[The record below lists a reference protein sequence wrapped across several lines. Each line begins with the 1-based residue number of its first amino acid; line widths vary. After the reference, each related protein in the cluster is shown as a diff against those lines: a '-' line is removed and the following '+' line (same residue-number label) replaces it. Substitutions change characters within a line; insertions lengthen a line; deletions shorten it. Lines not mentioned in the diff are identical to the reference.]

1 MNSYSMKDIL
11 VGCKGSL
18 VQLGILQVLKETF
31 EGRSFKALTHE
42 TDILQEIEVNKFSML
57 ITDIDCC
64 LTPDTFS
71 VTKLLHLNPSLKVV
85 VISDR
90 NEFIFGKKLLKEGAY
105 AYLSSTTDFDSI
117 RNAILT
123 VYAGSRY
130 FSKELQEHI
139 TNNYSGQLSSNPF
152 DALSKKELS
161 IAILFAE
168 GKSMKQIRRELN
180 ISPSTLSTHKLKLFA
195 KLKITSFVEFL
206 RLAENHGVL

>member
-1 MNSYSMKDIL
+1 MNLHTMKDIL

-31 EGRSFKALTHE
+31 EGRSFKALIQE
-42 TDILQEIEVNKFSML
+42 TAILQEMEKNKFSML
-57 ITDIDCC
+57 ITDIDFS

-71 VTKLLHLNPSLKVV
+71 VTKLLRLNPALKVV

-90 NEFIFGKKLLKEGAY
+90 NEFIFGKKLLREGAY
-105 AYLSSTTDFDSI
+105 AYISNTTDFETI
-117 RNAILT
+117 KTAILT
-123 VYAGSRY
+123 VYAGNRY

-152 DALSKKELS
+152 DALSKKELN
-161 IAILFAE
+161 IAILLAG
-168 GKSMKQIRRELN
+168 GKSIKQIREELN

-195 KLKITSFVEFL
+195 KLKVTSFLDFL
-206 RLAENHGVL
+206 RLAENHGL